1 MARYSQ
7 GFRLS
12 ATSAGTPLLELIGGA
27 GSRARL
33 VEFGLTPITQVVGSV
48 GLGFAAAIGITPTTP
63 VTFLSE
69 QDNSTLAVTSAMA
82 WGTAPTL
89 PTYFYR
95 RASVPLTQDEIV
107 WTWPAGG
114 GLVLLPAT
122 SLVLWNFATGPGF
135 DAWAVFEQ

>member
-12 ATSAGTPLLELIGGA
+12 ATAAGTPLLELIGGA

-33 VEFGLTPITQVVGSV
+33 VEFGLAPITQVVGSV
-48 GLGFAAAIGITPTTP
+48 GLGFAAAIGITPTNP

-122 SLVLWNFATGPGF
+122 SIVLWNFATGPGF